1 MKRMVIAI
9 CVLFLMF
16 DMPDDGCLGKA
27 KFFIT
32 KPPAKTSFTSSNHL
46 NSSQTDSQDAIAATD
61 LLAIPRHGQSQPLT
75 LCVLS
80 TIQIIHRCHLG
91 SSGGIPL

>member
-1 MKRMVIAI
+1 MAIAI

-16 DMPDDGCLGKA
+16 DMPDEDCLGKA

-46 NSSQTDSQDAIAATD
+46 NSSQTDPQDAIAATD
-61 LLAIPRHGQSQPLT
+61 LLAIPCHGQSQPLT
-75 LCVLS
+75 LRVLPI
-80 TIQIIHRCHLG
+80 IQIIQCCHLG